1 MAEYNDDSIDI
12 HTNQSAGEDEEDEE
26 QSSQESPYHNPL
38 DQSVGAANHL
48 KHQRVATGGAH
59 SGRQSPRTE
68 SDDRTIL
75 REIRRLGSSVQQIAD
90 RVGRLESRPASGPTP
105 KKPRVSESRCLWADI
120 MDETERGSENLSDG
134 EVNPDIQ
141 DTPEALVLS
150 DSSTAFVTSA
160 FNSTLSNGERRRV
173 RSAFP
178 TPEVTVTRCP
188 KLDAI
193 FKTSSVKQDVKTAD
207 AELVRLQAF
216 VHDPVAP
223 LLQLVHAMD
232 DESVFTLDLDGAKK
246 AAADAV
252 RLLGNA
258 SAQISKLRRKKVL
271 KAVNPDIQDLA
282 EEDIF
287 QTAAPQ
293 LFGRDFEAKMKD
305 RAKSIKL
312 LAAAK
317 PHHTPGKKKFFQSGR
332 PTAPPR
338 GGGRFHRG
346 GRQSWTK
353 KDKPAQK

>member
-1 MAEYNDDSIDI
+1 M
-12 HTNQSAGEDEEDEE
+12 HT
-26 QSSQESPYHNPL
+26 
-38 DQSVGAANHL
+38 
-48 KHQRVATGGAH
+48 
-59 SGRQSPRTE
+59 
-68 SDDRTIL
+68 
-75 REIRRLGSSVQQIAD
+75 
-90 RVGRLESRPASGPTP
+90 
-105 KKPRVSESRCLWADI
+105 SRC
-120 MDETERGSENLSDG
+120 
-134 EVNPDIQ
+134 
-141 DTPEALVLS
+141 
-150 DSSTAFVTSA
+150 SA
-160 FNSTLSNGERRRV
+160 
-173 RSAFP
+173 
-178 TPEVTVTRCP
+178 
-188 KLDAI
+188 
-193 FKTSSVKQDVKTAD
+193 VKTAD

-258 SAQISKLRRKKVL
+258 SAQISKLRRKVL

-317 PHHTPGKKKFFQSGR
+317 PHHTPGKKKFFSKR
-332 PTAPPR
+332 PSHCPPERRRPLPPR
-338 GGGRFHRG
+338 GETIMDQEGQACPEVICSPQNHSSVVRVLPILNYCQSSIQNALVQRGVVPIKGTLEGQTVAGRLTLFLDN
-346 GRQSWTK
+346 WTK
-353 KDKPAQK
+353 VSQDRWIQSTERMRIVPTRWSG